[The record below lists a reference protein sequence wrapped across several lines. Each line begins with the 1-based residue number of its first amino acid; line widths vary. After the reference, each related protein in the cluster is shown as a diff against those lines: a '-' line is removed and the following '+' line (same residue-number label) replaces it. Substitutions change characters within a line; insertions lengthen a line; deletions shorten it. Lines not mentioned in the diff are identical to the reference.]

1 MSFLGKVNCGKQSV
15 FAKETLGHN
24 LQLPEGNA
32 KSAQKTK
39 GWEQMRMSLSIC
51 LLGRKGWL
59 HVPLTSSGFRYR
71 PRHNGKVGPFCFSR
85 WQSCALGLI
94 SKHSVTHDIGTY
106 GELFGDKRS
115 IFLPTSE
122 YSILWTCFLHSTTR
136 QWILFGE
143 SGAVVDRCVEDPVL
157 VKIQRQRWRNVWLY
171 PRMYIWF

>member
-1 MSFLGKVNCGKQSV
+1 MPKVLRRQRAGNKCECLYPSV
-15 FAKETLGHN
+15 CWGGRGDFMFHSLPQAFVIDPGIMEKSVHFASVDDKAVL
-24 LQLPEGNA
+24 LD
-32 KSAQKTK
+32 
-39 GWEQMRMSLSIC
+39 LSPSTV
-51 LLGRKGWL
+51 WL
-59 HVPLTSSGFRYR
+59 TTSE
-71 PRHNGKVGPFCFSR
+71 P
-85 WQSCALGLI
+85 I
-94 SKHSVTHDIGTY
+94 

>member
-71 PRHNGKVGPFCFSR
+71 SRHNGKVGPFCFSR

-94 SKHSVTHDIGTY
+94 SKHRVTHDIGTY
-106 GELFGDKRS
+106 WGA
-115 IFLPTSE
+115 
-122 YSILWTCFLHSTTR
+122 LWWQEVNLLAHLR
-136 QWILFGE
+136 VQHP
-143 SGAVVDRCVEDPVL
+143 VDVL
-157 VKIQRQRWRNVWLY
+157 SSQHHQTVDLVWRKWGSC
-171 PRMYIWF
+171 R